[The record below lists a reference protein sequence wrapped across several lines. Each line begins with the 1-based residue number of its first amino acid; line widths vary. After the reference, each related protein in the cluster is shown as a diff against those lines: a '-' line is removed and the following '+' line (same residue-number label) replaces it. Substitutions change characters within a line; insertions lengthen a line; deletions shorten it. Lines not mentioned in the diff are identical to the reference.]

1 MVPDELPGL
10 EGEAGPLRRF
20 VTRAEMR
27 EIDRR
32 AVEERGIPAD
42 VLMENAG
49 RAIADVVSERV
60 SPACPV
66 VAVCGRGSNGGD
78 GFVAARLLAER
89 GFEVEVLPLE
99 DGYDAASP
107 AGRAAKKAF
116 EHEGVEFV
124 GRLKKRAMAC
134 VIDAIFG
141 TGLSRDVTGRERD
154 LIREINALD
163 RDYFPVIAADIPSG
177 LDADTGL
184 PQGIAIKASATV
196 TMGWPKLGFQ
206 QPGAHAWLGEI
217 IVADIG
223 FPKDL

>member
-1 MVPDELPGL
+1 MT
-10 EGEAGPLRRF
+10 RT

-32 AVEERGIPAD
+32 AIEERGIPAD

-66 VAVCGRGSNGGD
+66 IAICGRGSNGGD
-78 GFVAARLLAER
+78 GFVAARLLSER

-99 DGYDAASP
+99 EGYDAATP
-107 AGRAAKKAF
+107 AGRAAKAAF
-116 EHEGVEFV
+116 ERDEIEFV

-154 LIREINALD
+154 LILEINRLD

-184 PQGIAIKASATV
+184 PQGVAVKASATV
-196 TMGWPKLGFQ
+196 TMGFPKLGFS
-206 QPGAHAWLGEI
+206 QPGASAFVGEL

-223 FPKDL
+223 FPNDL

>member
-1 MVPDELPGL
+1 MTRE
-10 EGEAGPLRRF
+10 

-32 AVEERGIPAD
+32 AIEERGIPAD

-66 VAVCGRGSNGGD
+66 IAVCGRGNNGGD

-99 DGYDAASP
+99 EGYDESTP
-107 AGRAAKKAF
+107 AGRAAKAAF
-116 EHEGVEFV
+116 ERDDIEFV
-124 GRLKKRAMAC
+124 SRLKKRAMAC

-141 TGLSRDVTGRERD
+141 TGLSRDVSGRERD
-154 LIREINALD
+154 LILEINRLP
-163 RDYFPVIAADIPSG
+163 RDYFPVVAADIPSG
-177 LDADTGL
+177 LDADTGRPL
-184 PQGIAIKASATV
+184 GAAVKASATV
-196 TMGWPKLGFQ
+196 TMGFPKVGFSR
-206 QPGAHAWLGEI
+206 PGASAFVGEL

-223 FPKDL
+223 FPPDLI